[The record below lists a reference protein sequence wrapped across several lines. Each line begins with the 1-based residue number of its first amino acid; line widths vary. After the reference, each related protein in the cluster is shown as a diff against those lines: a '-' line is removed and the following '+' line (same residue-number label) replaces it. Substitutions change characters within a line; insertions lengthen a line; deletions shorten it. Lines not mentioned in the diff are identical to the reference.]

1 MQLSPGTILGGR
13 YELSH
18 QIARGGMADVY
29 RARDRQLNRP
39 VALKV
44 LFPELSVD
52 RAFVERFRREAQ
64 AAANLSHPHI
74 VPVFDWG
81 EDSGVYFIVM
91 EHIDGRPLSAIL
103 RSTGA
108 LASPRAAAIAADVA
122 SALAYA
128 HRNGVVHRDVK
139 PGNVLITDD
148 GQVKV
153 TDFGIA
159 RAVNATESLTQT
171 GAVMG
176 TATYFSPEQAQGHPV
191 DGRSDVYSLG
201 VVLYEMVTGRPPFTG
216 ETPVAVA
223 SKHVREL
230 PVPARQQN
238 PAVPPGMEAVI
249 AKAMAKSPA
258 DRYASADEL
267 QADLVRFRE
276 GTPLSTGAMTQAIGI
291 SPPATTAI
299 GAVDGRTQVITPGAV
314 TGTQQGGYTEADESR
329 ERRRTGI
336 YIAILSVLIIAVAV
350 VTFILLRSLGFIS
363 SSPSLTMP
371 SVTGQPYSS
380 AYQTLTADGL
390 KVKEKKVS
398 NSDVAGTVVRT
409 SPSSGTSLSP
419 GQTVT
424 LYVSTGAAPVASN
437 VKVPDVRNLPY
448 STAVETLNA
457 VHLQVGS
464 RSYVSSASASA
475 GTVMRQVPEPGASV
489 SPGTNVNLVISSGPP
504 APQQVAVPYVRGDTP
519 AAAGA
524 KLGQAGFQVGSTI
537 SRPSANIKQ
546 GLVIGTD
553 PAAGTPEPTGTAVN
567 LIVSTGP
574 PQSSVPDVVGEA
586 QSLAESTL
594 TQAGFTP
601 IVVCQAPPLGTAG
614 TPGDVWKQAPS
625 PGTAG
630 ATGSQVTIYV
640 DPTTTTSTTLP
651 GTTTTTSAPG
661 SC

>member
-1 MQLSPGTILGGR
+1 M
-13 YELSH
+13 
-18 QIARGGMADVY
+18 Y
-29 RARDRQLNRP
+29 RARDRQLDRP

-91 EHIDGRPLSAIL
+91 EHVDGRPLSAIL

-108 LASPRAAAIAADVA
+108 LASPRAAAIAGDVA

-139 PGNVLITDD
+139 PGNVLITDE
-148 GQVKV
+148 GLVKV

-230 PVPARQQN
+230 PVPVRQQN
-238 PAVPPGMEAVI
+238 PAVPAGMEAVI
-249 AKAMAKSPA
+249 TKAMAKSPSE
-258 DRYASADEL
+258 RYASADDL
-267 QADLVRFRE
+267 QADLLRFIE
-276 GTPLSTGAMTQAIGI
+276 GAPLSAGAMTQAIGI

-299 GAVDGRTQVITPGAV
+299 GAIDGRTQVITPGAA
-314 TGTQQGGYTEADESR
+314 TGTQQGGGHTEADEAR

-336 YIAILSVLIIAVAV
+336 YIAILSALVIAVAV

-371 SVTGQPYSS
+371 SVTGQPYAS
-380 AYQTLTADGL
+380 AYQTLVAEGL
-390 KVKEKKVS
+390 KVKEKKVTS
-398 NSDVAGTVVRT
+398 SDVAGTVVRT
-409 SPSSGTSLSP
+409 SPSSGTSLGA

-424 LYVSTGAAPVASN
+424 LYVSTGTGPVASSI
-437 VKVPDVRNLPY
+437 KVPDVRNLPY
-448 STAVETLNA
+448 STAVQTLNA
-457 VHLQVGS
+457 MHLQVGS
-464 RSYVSSASASA
+464 RSYVSSSSVSA
-475 GTVMRQVPEPGASV
+475 GTVMRQAPGPGVSV

-519 AAAGA
+519 ATAGA
-524 KLGQAGFQVGSTI
+524 KLGQAGFQVGSTVN
-537 SRPSANIKQ
+537 RASANIKQ
-546 GLVIGTD
+546 GLVIGTN
-553 PAAGTPEPTGTAVN
+553 PPAGTPEPAGTAVD

-601 IVVCQAPPLGTAG
+601 VVVCQAPPLGSSG
-614 TPGDVWKQAPS
+614 TPGDVWKQTPS
-625 PGTAG
+625 PGSTN

-640 DPTTTTSTTLP
+640 DPTSTSTTTTTTAP